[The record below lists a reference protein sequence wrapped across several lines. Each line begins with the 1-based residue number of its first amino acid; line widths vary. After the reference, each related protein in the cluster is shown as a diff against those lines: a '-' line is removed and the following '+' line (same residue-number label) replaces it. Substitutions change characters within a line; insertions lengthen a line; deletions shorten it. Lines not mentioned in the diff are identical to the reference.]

1 MKIRSNLGVNGAKLN
16 KKNKI
21 ESNSKNPVINI
32 YQSKAELLFGQK
44 SFLEILLGLIKKTQ
58 VDYLTSIS
66 SNSLTQQTKPNKK
79 SLNDKNINDIVNI
92 KQILNDLKESLT
104 EIKKEK
110 EKKINLFEM
119 TKQQKETN
127 LKKIIFNTVI
137 SKRSVSNF
145 NYINSNYETLI
156 TENNENY
163 YNKETPELKLL
174 NFKVENEIKK
184 VENLSK
190 RKLFI
195 IQYYKTP
202 HLIHDHRT
210 EIICENQRNN
220 ESMNQLLHQK
230 LIQQREKFI
239 EIVNMKSLQD
249 MRINNMQS
257 QAIGYKNAMKD
268 IHKSYR
274 YVNTQEVITEENK
287 SYLETVNEDEKID
300 EKANIKNSKNF
311 EEEKDINN
319 NNIILNTKERN
330 NINNVNDL
338 KNLKLID
345 MNEVEKL
352 LKLNMNINV
361 NINYNQQYINNHFD
375 NNNKK
380 GNEEDN
386 SSNDSKKENID
397 DNDSEVDKKE
407 KLRKEQNI
415 NNENDEIEV

>member
-1 MKIRSNLGVNGAKLN
+1 MKLRSKLETNVAKLN

-21 ESNSKNPVINI
+21 ESNSINPIINI
-32 YQSKAELLFGQK
+32 YHSKLELLFGQK

-58 VDYLTSIS
+58 VDYLTSI
-66 SNSLTQQTKPNKK
+66 NSKQTK
-79 SLNDKNINDIVNI
+79 KNNNEI
-92 KQILNDLKESLT
+92 KQILNDLKESLI

-110 EKKINLFEM
+110 EKKINLYESG
-119 TKQQKETN
+119 KKQKESN

-145 NYINSNYETLI
+145 NYINTNYETLI

-190 RKLFI
+190 RKLYL

-210 EIICENQRNN
+210 EIICEDRRNN

-274 YVNTQEVITEENK
+274 YVNTQEVITEENR
-287 SYLETVNEDEKID
+287 SYLETVNEDEKVD
-300 EKANIKNSKNF
+300 EKTENLKNSKNL
-311 EEEKDINN
+311 EEEKDINK
-319 NNIILNTKERN
+319 NIVINKERN

>member
-1 MKIRSNLGVNGAKLN
+1 MKIRSKLGTNSTNIN

-21 ESNSKNPVINI
+21 ETNSINPVINV
-32 YQSKAELLFGQK
+32 YQSKVELLFGQK

-58 VDYLTSIS
+58 VDYLTSNTNN
-66 SNSLTQQTKPNKK
+66 NSKQA
-79 SLNDKNINDIVNI
+79 KNTELAKI

-119 TKQQKETN
+119 AKQQKETN
-127 LKKIIFNTVI
+127 LKKIIFNTVL

-190 RKLFI
+190 RKLYI

-202 HLIHDHRT
+202 HLIHEHRT
-210 EIICENQRNN
+210 EIICEDRRNN

-249 MRINNMQS
+249 MRISNMQS

-300 EKANIKNSKNF
+300 EKAENLKNSKNF

-319 NNIILNTKERN
+319 NNIINSKERN

-375 NNNKK
+375 NNNNKK
-380 GNEEDN
+380 ENEEDS
-386 SSNDSKKENID
+386 SSNYSKKENID
-397 DNDSEVDKKE
+397 DNDSDIDKKE
-407 KLRKEQNI
+407 KLRNEPNI
-415 NNENDEIEV
+415 NEENGEIEI